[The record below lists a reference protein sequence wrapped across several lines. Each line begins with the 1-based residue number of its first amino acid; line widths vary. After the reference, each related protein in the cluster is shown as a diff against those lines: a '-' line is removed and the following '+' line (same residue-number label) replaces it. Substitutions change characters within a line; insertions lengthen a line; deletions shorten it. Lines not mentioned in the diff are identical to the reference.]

1 MKKALMAVVMI
12 GASIPAFAESGFY
25 GEVALGSMDNDV
37 SVSGGGRIG
46 DERFT
51 YKESLSYGS
60 STAFSLGGGY
70 QFNDYV
76 AIDASYRNYGNAKD
90 SYIDDYGDQIN
101 GSIKTNSINLGVLA
115 TFPFAEVFSVYGRLG
130 LASWDL
136 KAEHTDSSAP
146 GEVDK
151 TSEDGTDIYWAAGA
165 AYSFN
170 DQFSLALEYSSL
182 TMEWDESYVE
192 TSFDVDWNYDL
203 EYEVKGFSL
212 VGRMSF

>member
-1 MKKALMAVVMI
+1 MKKTLMAVVMI

-46 DERFT
+46 DEPIS
-51 YKESLSYGS
+51 YNESLSFDS

-76 AIDASYRNYGNAKD
+76 AIDASYRNYGNAKN
-90 SYIDDYGDQIN
+90 SFIDDYGDQIN
-101 GSIKTNSINLGVLA
+101 NSIKSNSINLGVLA

-136 KAEHTDSSAP
+136 KVEHTDSALP

-151 TSEDGTDIYWAAGA
+151 ISEDGTDIYWAAGA

-170 DQFSLALEYSSL
+170 DRFSLALEYSSL
-182 TMEWDESYVE
+182 TMEWNESEVE
-192 TSFDVDWNYDL
+192 SDFNLDINYDY